1 LVWESVIKNIEDRR
15 EQRMKYCTQMET
27 AKKGLITKEMRQV
40 AAEEGML
47 LELLTE
53 RVSEGE

>member
-1 LVWESVIKNIEDRR
+1 
-15 EQRMKYCTQMET
+15 MKYCTQMET
-27 AKKGLITKEMRQV
+27 AKKGLITEEMRKV